1 MQRATQTR
9 PVSTTTTLSN
19 QNRLAIRIYRALAA
33 TAWAAWKY
41 ADRDDADD
49 YIQTIPIA
57 KSLTTCGGFDHADL
71 VARHR
76 SRSGY
81 WIDSKELY
89 PGGVHPC
96 YKGQVAKLQRSN
108 DPF

>member
-57 KSLTTCGGFDHADL
+57 KSLTTCGGFDHAVYVLNAIVPGDPVSLVIEDDDL
-71 VARHR
+71 ASSIHLIGRDETIVQ
-76 SRSGY
+76 G
-81 WIDSKELY
+81 
-89 PGGVHPC
+89 
-96 YKGQVAKLQRSN
+96 
-108 DPF
+108 F